1 MTILSIHLRCLFIII
16 IFCLEVHVHASQAF
30 SSDFSSASK
39 KGGSTKVTRC
49 IGEAVIDVAAMF
61 RNFID
66 WDSFK
71 TVVAT
76 FPFFAAG
83 QMIDEPIQECFFN
96 KKWRINTHQLPG
108 IFNATADRAIMDSI
122 AALSAS
128 FFLFSHNQRLRQTS
142 KMFLLG
148 LPFIVLTTNI
158 IKRSCKY
165 DICYRPLD
173 EKFCKNGKKSYGG
186 FPSTHAAQITYATV
200 LFGCQFG
207 VKAAVPLTI
216 AGLFIAVPFVNGN
229 RHYVSQLVAGAGLG
243 TLFGLAANK
252 VIRGKCN
259 DDVAINIGVDRGYMP
274 SLKLSY
280 KF

>member
-1 MTILSIHLRCLFIII
+1 MTILSIHLRRLCII

-30 SSDFSSASK
+30 SSDFIVATK

-49 IGEAVIDVAAMF
+49 IGTAVIDVAAMF
-61 RNFID
+61 RNLLD

-76 FPFFAAG
+76 FPFFAVG
-83 QMIDEPIQECFFN
+83 QMIDESVQQWFFD
-96 KKWRINTHQLPG
+96 KKRRINTHQLPA
-108 IFNATADRAIMDSI
+108 IFNATADRAIVDSL
-122 AALSAS
+122 AALSVT
-128 FFLFSHNQRLRQTS
+128 FFLFSHNQRLRETS

-148 LPFIVLTTNI
+148 LPFIGWTTNL
-158 IKRSCKY
+158 IKCCCKS
-165 DICYRPLD
+165 DICFRPLD
-173 EKFCKNGKKSYGG
+173 EKHCKNGKKSFGG

-200 LFGCQFG
+200 LFGSQFG

-243 TLFGLAANK
+243 VLYGLAANK
-252 VIRGKCN
+252 VIRGTCN
-259 DDVAINIGVDRGYMP
+259 DDVAINIGVDHGCIP